1 MLFCSYLAAVRADD
15 VPAAKS
21 VARLLRPPV
30 IALSG
35 KLLRLCLPLMPGF
48 PVYYAVFIRAPFSA
62 AQAGAFGYFHF
73 ADHRKLHT
81 MMRTHY
87 CGQLNETLADQ
98 EITLCGWV
106 HRRRDHGGVIF
117 LDIRDREGLAQVVF
131 DPDREETF
139 ALADS
144 VRSEYVVRIR
154 GKVRARPAGAVNP
167 NMASGAIEV
176 LGYELEVLNQ
186 AETPPFPLNE
196 YSDVGE
202 ETRLRYRFID
212 LRRPEMAA
220 KLKLRSQITSSIR
233 RYLDEN
239 GFLDVETP
247 ILTRATPEG
256 ARDYLVPSRTHPGHF
271 FALPQSPQL
280 FKQLL
285 MVSGFDRYYQ
295 IAKCFRDEDLRADR
309 QPEFTQIDIE
319 TSFLDEA
326 DIMGLTEGMIRQ
338 LFKQVLD
345 VDLGD
350 FPHMTFEEAMR
361 RYGSDKP
368 DLRNPLELVDVA
380 DQLAGVEFKV
390 FSGPANDPKGR
401 VAALR
406 VPGGASM
413 PRKQI
418 DDYTKFVGI
427 YGAKG
432 LAYIKV
438 NERAKGLEGLQS
450 PIVKFIPEENLEVIL
465 DRVGAVDGDLVFF
478 GADKAKIVSEALGAL
493 RIKLG
498 TDLEL
503 LTSEWAPLWVVD
515 FPMFE
520 ENDDG
525 SLSAL
530 HHPFTAPKCSP
541 EELQAEPATALSRA
555 YDMVLNGTELGG
567 GSIRIH
573 SKEMQQAVFNILGI
587 SAEEQQEKFGFLLD
601 ALKFGAPPHGGLA
614 FGLDRLVML
623 VTGAQSIREVIA
635 FPKTQSAACVMT
647 QAPGLVDQKALREL
661 NIRLR
666 EQAKVE

>member
-1 MLFCSYLAAVRADD
+1 
-15 VPAAKS
+15 
-21 VARLLRPPV
+21 
-30 IALSG
+30 
-35 KLLRLCLPLMPGF
+35 
-48 PVYYAVFIRAPFSA
+48 
-62 AQAGAFGYFHF
+62 
-73 ADHRKLHT
+73 
-81 MMRTHY
+81 MMRSHY
-87 CGQLNETLADQ
+87 CGQLNESLDGQ

-131 DPDREETF
+131 DPDRADTF
-139 ALADS
+139 AKADR
-144 VRSEYVVRIR
+144 VRSEYVVKIT
-154 GKVRARPAGAVNP
+154 GKVRLRPEGARNA

-186 AETPPFPLNE
+186 AETPPFPLDE

-220 KLKLRSQITSSIR
+220 KLKLRSRITSSIR

-256 ARDYLVPSRTHPGHF
+256 ARDYLVPSRTHPGSF

-285 MVSGFDRYYQ
+285 MVAGFDRYYQ

-319 TSFLDEA
+319 TSFLDEN
-326 DIMGLTEGMIRQ
+326 DIMGITETMIRN
-338 LFKQVLD
+338 LFKEVLD
-345 VDLGD
+345 LEFGE
-350 FPHMTFEEAMR
+350 FPHMTLAEAMR

-368 DLRNPLELVDVA
+368 DLRIPLELVDVA
-380 DQLAGVEFKV
+380 DQLKDVDFKV

-413 PRKQI
+413 PRSKI
-418 DDYTKFVGI
+418 DEYTKFVGN

-438 NERAKGLEGLQS
+438 NERAKGVEGLQS
-450 PIVKFIPEENLEVIL
+450 PIVKNIAEPNLNVIL
-465 DRVGAVDGDLVFF
+465 DRVGAVDGDIVFF
-478 GADKAKIVSEALGAL
+478 GADKAKVVCDALGAL
-493 RIKLG
+493 RIRLG
-498 TDLEL
+498 HDLNL
-503 LTSEWAPLWVVD
+503 LTCEWAPLWVVD

-525 SLSAL
+525 SLTAM
-530 HHPFTAPKCSP
+530 HHPFTSPKCSP
-541 EELQAEPATALSRA
+541 EELEVNPATALSRA

-573 SKEMQQAVFNILGI
+573 DKAMQQAVFRVLGI
-587 SAEEQQEKFGFLLD
+587 SEDEQQEKFGFLLD

-623 VTGAQSIREVIA
+623 MTGASSIREVIA

-647 QAPGLVDQKALREL
+647 QAPGVVDAKALREL

-666 EQAKVE
+666 EQPKAE